1 MKPLLP
7 IILALLFFQ
16 TAKAQDTTRVKVKND
31 YNQHTM
37 LKGLLID
44 LGTAYLPSVS
54 YNNTPD
60 YFNVKTGRPSTV
72 NIYMFRNIKLFGN
85 GFFLSPGLG
94 LGLDNFFFEKNLLIA
109 PAGDSIFSIGEG
121 LKKSKLSANYVD
133 IPLEFRY
140 MSSSNYKKAFKV
152 SVGAKIGVL
161 IAGKSKIKYEIDDEM
176 VKQKF
181 SDKSLSR
188 FRYGLTGRIGYGHI
202 NLFYYHGLSPLFKDK
217 YAPEVSPYIFGLTLS
232 TF

>member
-1 MKPLLP
+1 MKYLLS
-7 IILALLFFQ
+7 IIFTFILFQ
-16 TAKAQDTTRVKVKND
+16 TTIAQDADTLPKKD

-37 LKGLLID
+37 LKGLLVD
-44 LGTAYLPSVS
+44 LGTAYLPGTS

-60 YFNVKTGRPSTV
+60 FFNVKTGRPSTI

-85 GFFLSPGLG
+85 GFFISPGLG
-94 LGLDNFFFEKNLLIA
+94 FGLDNFFFEKDLLIA
-109 PAGDSIFSIGEG
+109 PAGDSLFSIGNG

-133 IPLEFRY
+133 IPLEFRFI
-140 MSSSNYKKAFKV
+140 SSSNYKKAFKI
-152 SVGAKIGVL
+152 SVGAKVGVL
-161 IAGKSKIKYEIDDEM
+161 FASKSKIKYEVGDDM
-176 VKQKF
+176 VKQKL

-188 FRYGLTGRIGYGHI
+188 FRYGLTGRIGYGHM
-202 NLFYYHGLSPLFKDK
+202 NFFYYHGFSPLFKDK